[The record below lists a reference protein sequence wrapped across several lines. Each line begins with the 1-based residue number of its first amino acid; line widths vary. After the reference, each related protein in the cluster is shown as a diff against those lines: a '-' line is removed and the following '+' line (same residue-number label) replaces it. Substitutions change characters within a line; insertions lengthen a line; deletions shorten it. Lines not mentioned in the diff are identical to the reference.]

1 MNTKNLLVG
10 SIVGTIVYFLLGW
23 LVYGILFTEIYA
35 STGGTENMLFI
46 FLGCMFFGIL
56 VAYVVVSRSGLTDW
70 ISGAKVGAVVGAM
83 YSASMNFFM
92 YASMEPDYN
101 KIVLDIALS
110 ILMAG
115 IVGAA
120 IAFVNK
126 KI

>member
-1 MNTKNLLVG
+1 MKTKNLFVG
-10 SIVGTIVYFLLGW
+10 SVIGTIVYFLLGW
-23 LVYGILFTEIYA
+23 LFYGVLFTDIFP
-35 STGGTENMLFI
+35 STGTENMLFI

-83 YSASMNFFM
+83 YSASMNFYM

-101 KIVLDIALS
+101 KIVLDFALS

>member
-1 MNTKNLLVG
+1 MKTKNLFVG
-10 SIVGTIVYFLLGW
+10 SVIGTIVYFLLGW
-23 LVYGILFTEIYA
+23 LFYGVLFTDIFP
-35 STGGTENMLFI
+35 STGTENMLFI

-83 YSASMNFFM
+83 YSASMNFYM
-92 YASMEPDYN
+92 YASKEPDYN
-101 KIVLDIALS
+101 KIVLDFALS